1 LFRAERIMA
10 TPLSPAVQ
18 ASPAAAGRLVLVP
31 ALITLAVTVL
41 RLVGELQH
49 WSESFFNRTM
59 GGSLIG
65 ITWLPPFVGVYFALK
80 LAQSGNAPKSYMRA
94 IGYSVLGTLVL
105 VICAFAPS
113 KLGIE
118 HGFYDRLIY
127 GWSFFVLSA
136 LITLRGWPEL
146 FKALLAYGIAARVPV
161 AIIMFFAF
169 RGHWGTHYDAVPP
182 DVPALGLAAKYLWL
196 GFFPQLTLWV
206 AFTILAGM
214 LFGTLTAGI
223 RRLVRIDRGMPV

>member
-1 LFRAERIMA
+1 MPNATSSATTSESHSIGRII
-10 TPLSPAVQ
+10 
-18 ASPAAAGRLVLVP
+18 LVP
-31 ALITLAVTVL
+31 ALLTAGITVL

-49 WSESFFNRTM
+49 WSESFFNRAM

-65 ITWLPPFVGVYFALK
+65 ITWLPPLVGIYFALK
-80 LAQSGNAPKSYMRA
+80 LAQSGNAPKSFMRA
-94 IGYSVLGTLVL
+94 IGYALLGTIVL

-113 KLGIE
+113 RLGVD
-118 HGFYDRLIY
+118 HGFCDRLIY

-136 LITLRGWPEL
+136 LIALRGWPEL
-146 FKALLAYGIAARVPV
+146 FRTLLAYGIAARVPV

-182 DVPALGLAAKYLWL
+182 DVPALGLLAKYLWL

-214 LFGTLTAGI
+214 LFGTIAAGI
-223 RRLVRIDRGMPV
+223 ARLVQIERGAPL

>member
-1 LFRAERIMA
+1 MA
-10 TPLSPAVQ
+10 TP
-18 ASPAAAGRLVLVP
+18 ASLVSETAPHGTGRLILIP
-31 ALITLAVTVL
+31 ALFTLAVTAL
-41 RLVGELQH
+41 RLTGELLH

-65 ITWLPPFVGVYFALK
+65 ITWLPPFFGVYFALK
-80 LAQSGNAPKSYMRA
+80 LAHAGDPPKSYLRA
-94 IGYSVLGTLVL
+94 IGYSLLGTVILV
-105 VICAFAPS
+105 VCAFAPS
-113 KLGIE
+113 RLGIE

-136 LITLRGWPEL
+136 LITWRGWPAL

-161 AIIMFFAF
+161 AVIMFFAF

-182 DVPALGLAAKYLWL
+182 DMPALGLMAKYLWL

-214 LFGTLTAGI
+214 LFGALAAGI
-223 RRLVRIDRGMPV
+223 ARLVESERGVPV